1 MEIER
6 KYLID
11 EKNLPADLESC
22 RSVLIE
28 QGYLCRKPVVRIRR
42 QDDDY
47 ILTYKSGG
55 LMAREEYNLPLTA
68 EAHEHLLPKADGNL
82 ISKKRYLIPLSDG
95 LTAELDV
102 FDAPFDPLC
111 LAEVEFPDETAARRF
126 TPPDWFGQEVTF
138 STAYHN
144 STLSRLPRESLV
156 DKSFLLSNSTT
167 L

>member
-55 LMAREEYNLPLTA
+55 LMAREEYNLPLGA
-68 EAHEHLLPKADGNL
+68 EGYAHLKEKIDGKL
-82 ISKKRYLIPLSDG
+82 ISKRRYLIPMENG
-95 LTAELDV
+95 LTIELDV
-102 FDAPFDPLC
+102 FYEPCKGLL
-111 LAEVEFPDETAARRF
+111 LAEVSQTAGRRSA
-126 TPPDWFGQEVTF
+126 G
-138 STAYHN
+138 
-144 STLSRLPRESLV
+144 SLV
-156 DKSFLLSNSTT
+156 CHHDMQRRKEPYAGEHSRSRILDVGVGV
-167 L
+167 

>member
-55 LMAREEYNLPLTA
+55 LMAREEYNLPLGA
-68 EAHEHLLPKADGNL
+68 EGYAHLKEKIDGKL
-82 ISKKRYLIPLSDG
+82 ISKRRYLIPMENG
-95 LTAELDV
+95 LTIELDV
-102 FDAPFDPLC
+102 FYEPAKACF
-111 LAEVEFPDETAARRF
+111 
-126 TPPDWFGQEVTF
+126 
-138 STAYHN
+138 
-144 STLSRLPRESLV
+144 LP
-156 DKSFLLSNSTT
+156 KSNSRTKQVPILSVRPPGSGKMSHLTGVTT
-167 L
+167 TAI

>member
-55 LMAREEYNLPLTA
+55 LMAREEYNLPLGA
-68 EAHEHLLPKADGNL
+68 EGYAHLKEKIDGKL
-82 ISKKRYLIPLSDG
+82 ISKRRYLIPMENG
-95 LTAELDV
+95 LTIEGFFYYHWTTGIFYAVQL
-102 FDAPFDPLC
+102 FDS
-111 LAEVEFPDETAARRF
+111 V
-126 TPPDWFGQEVTF
+126 
-138 STAYHN
+138 
-144 STLSRLPRESLV
+144 
-156 DKSFLLSNSTT
+156 
-167 L
+167 